1 MRFLTSE
8 ASRQKLQRLWS
19 LAKRLILSEAVLVSA
34 ALALLIVLF
43 FHDIVFLDKTLV
55 TSAANPGVMGRSQPF
70 GYPGDPPPTNVYLMD
85 PLAPA
90 VIESTTENVSQ
101 FYRELTIPLWD
112 ANTALGRPLL
122 GSLEGATVNPVR
134 SPLLVFPAPA
144 VWDAF
149 LLARVFVAGLFTYL
163 FAKLLGTSRGA
174 AFAAAVAFM
183 FSGFF
188 MLFVNAPQP
197 EYAMLIPVLLYAF
210 ELLIQRPSG
219 RTTVLAAAA
228 VALGFLNGNPETTVL
243 LIFFGTAYYLARV
256 VSEAHRKWSVHA
268 PRLLLPLGVS
278 LGTGAGLSAFVIVP
292 FIELS
297 GFLDF
302 GGLSVHL
309 HPTARE
315 LGIKHIPVRT
325 VISLF
330 VPYFDGPPVQN
341 FQGSG
346 WTGIRHYVGLVIPL
360 LGVMG
365 LWNRPLMRRAGWFF
379 AAAAVLM
386 LAKTYGV
393 GVVNWI
399 GYLPV
404 FNVIDFGLYLAPL
417 IAFSIAIMAAL
428 GIDQVTSRSFRGW
441 HAVLALAVLA
451 LSLAWL
457 VWMNRSILDAIPNS
471 HLLFYIAV
479 ALGLGTAATG
489 ALLATRWGWLP
500 VHVAVVVLIALVSL
514 ELLIP
519 TLPYKGD
526 FGVITRELYGR
537 RLPVLERPERHDPF
551 IEPPFVTFLKED
563 KSKYR
568 VFGQEEKV
576 LYPNTSSVYGID
588 DIRGYTALTVG
599 RYLSFIQR
607 FVNPSVRQRFTGAPL
622 PPLGSELEPASYV
635 ANPMFDL
642 LNVKY
647 ILAKRGLTEL
657 YDHSLAD
664 ALLAANPDVRRQ
676 KPERVKLDLY
686 SINGEEQAVLFQ
698 HAPSSLSLELSPS
711 DQSRFLVFR
720 LALDPEVWHPDRGD
734 GVLFEVSVDDGQMSE
749 KVFSQW
755 ADPKNDPEDRR
766 WIDGSADL
774 SPYLGRSITLVLSTS
789 PGESGAW
796 DWAAWGDLRLA
807 SSPEVGLPNL
817 SPGQFELVYDKE
829 VKVYRNTHAL
839 PRAFVVNRAEVASGM
854 EEAFA
859 IMERANFDP
868 AQVAVIEGDLP
879 AAQLAVLTNGQETGD
894 STVQITNY
902 QDDQVTIRVETQR
915 PGVLVLGDTYYP
927 GWKAYVDGDET
938 PIYPTNVALRSVYL
952 EAGEHEVRF
961 VYSPASFKLGVLIS
975 GLSLLALV
983 AYAGRS
989 TAWSVWVRL
998 RERKRRGQGGVDAV
1012 G

>member
-1 MRFLTSE
+1 
-8 ASRQKLQRLWS
+8 
-19 LAKRLILSEAVLVSA
+19 
-34 ALALLIVLF
+34 
-43 FHDIVFLDKTLV
+43 
-55 TSAANPGVMGRSQPF
+55 
-70 GYPGDPPPTNVYLMD
+70 
-85 PLAPA
+85 
-90 VIESTTENVSQ
+90 
-101 FYRELTIPLWD
+101 
-112 ANTALGRPLL
+112 
-122 GSLEGATVNPVR
+122 
-134 SPLLVFPAPA
+134 
-144 VWDAF
+144 AF
-149 LLARVFVAGLFTYL
+149 LLARFFIAGLFTYL

-174 AFAAAVAFM
+174 AFAAAVGYM
-183 FSGFF
+183 FSGYF
-188 MLFVNAPQP
+188 MLYVNAPQP
-197 EYAMLIPVLLYAF
+197 DYAMLVPFLLYAF

-219 RTTVLAAAA
+219 RTTALAA
-228 VALGFLNGNPETTVL
+228 VAVTLAFLNGNPETTVL
-243 LIFFGTAYYLARV
+243 LIVFGTAYYLARV
-256 VSEAHRKWSVHA
+256 VSEAFRKRSVHA
-268 PRLLLPLGVS
+268 PRLLVPLGVS
-278 LGTGAGLSAFVIVP
+278 LATGAGLSAFVIVP
-292 FIELS
+292 FIELV

-302 GGLSVHL
+302 GGLSVNL
-309 HPTARE
+309 HPTARQ

-346 WTGIRHYVGLVIPL
+346 WTGIRNYVGLVIPL

-365 LWNRPLMRRAGWFF
+365 LWNRPLMRRAGWFL

-393 GVVNWI
+393 GAVNWI

-404 FNVIDFGLYLAPL
+404 FNVIDFGLYLPPL

-428 GIDQVTSRSFRGW
+428 GIDQVTRMSFRGW

-471 HLLFYIAV
+471 HLLFYMAV

-489 ALLATRWGWLP
+489 ALLATRWGWLS
-500 VHVAVVVLIALVSL
+500 VRVAVVALIALISI
-514 ELLIP
+514 ELFIP

-526 FGVITRELYGR
+526 LGVITQELYGR
-537 RLPVLERPERHDPF
+537 HLSIVERPQQHDPF
-551 IEPPFVTFLKED
+551 IEPPFVTFLKAD

-568 VFGQEEKV
+568 VFGQEDKV
-576 LYPNTSSVYGID
+576 LYPDTSSVYGID

-599 RYLSFIQR
+599 RYLSFIQH

-635 ANPMFDL
+635 ANPKFDL

-647 ILAKRGLTEL
+647 VLAKRGLTEL

-664 ALLAANPDVRRQ
+664 ALLAANPDIRRQ
-676 KPERVKLDLY
+676 KPQRVKLDLY
-686 SINGEEQAVLFQ
+686 SINGEEQVVLFQ
-698 HAPSSLSLELSPS
+698 HAPTSLSLELSPS
-711 DQSRFLVFR
+711 DESRFLVFR

-734 GVLFEVSVDDGQMSE
+734 GVLFEVSVDDGQVSE
-749 KVFSQW
+749 TVFSRW
-755 ADPKNDPEDRR
+755 VDPKNDPKDRR
-766 WIDGSADL
+766 WIDGSVDL
-774 SPYLGRSITLVLSTS
+774 SPYLGRPITLVLSTS
-789 PGESGAW
+789 PGESSAW

-807 SSPEVGLPNL
+807 GTPEVGLPNL
-817 SPGQFELVYDKE
+817 SPGQFELVYDNE
-829 VKVYRNTHAL
+829 VKIYRNTHAL

-859 IMERANFDP
+859 IMEQANFDP
-868 AQVAVIEGDLP
+868 AHVAVIEGDLP
-879 AAQLAVLTNGQETGD
+879 KTQLAVLTNGQGTGD
-894 STVQITNY
+894 STVQITDY
-902 QDDQVTIRVETQR
+902 QDDQVTIRVETQL
-915 PGVLVLGDTYYP
+915 PGLLVLSDTYYP
-927 GWKAYVDGDET
+927 GWKAYVDGQQT
-938 PIYPTNVALRSVYL
+938 PIYPTDVALRSVYL

-983 AYAGRS
+983 AYTGRG
-989 TAWSVWVRL
+989 TAWRLWVRL
-998 RERKRRGQGGVDAV
+998 RERRRRGQGGEDAV